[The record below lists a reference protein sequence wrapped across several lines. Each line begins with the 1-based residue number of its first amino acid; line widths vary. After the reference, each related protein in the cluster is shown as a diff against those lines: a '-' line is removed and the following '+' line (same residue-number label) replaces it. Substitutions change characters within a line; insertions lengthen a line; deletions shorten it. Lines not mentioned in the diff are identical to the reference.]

1 MDNKDEAVMRKRQT
15 KPEWQSRIARERI
28 EILFNLAKKEFKKHP
43 DRSKRY
49 VELARRIG
57 QRYNVRFPRET
68 KRSFCKNC
76 NSILIPGVSSKVRL
90 KKGTVFINCLKC
102 NKIYRYPYS

>member
-1 MDNKDEAVMRKRQT
+1 MRKRQT
-15 KPEWQSRIARERI
+15 KPEWQLRIVKERI
-28 EILFNLAKKEFKKHP
+28 GILFDLAKKESKKHP
-43 DRSKRY
+43 ERSKRY

-57 QRYNVRFPRET
+57 ERYNVRFSKEL

-76 NSILIPGVSSKVRL
+76 NSLLISGVSCKVRL
-90 KKGTVFINCLKC
+90 KNKTVFISCLKC